1 MIGEITSGTIE
12 KWNKGWN
19 LFFSS
24 FLNISYQE
32 VIFTDIRM
40 RMFFK
45 SFPVLVI
52 FSQILCRTT
61 KPCKTKRR
69 LIFPFSLPETRCSIP
84 PTKVTNQP
92 TNQPVHC
99 ARYYTGITNCS
110 HGWRETVESSRRRC
124 RKRGSGSQVDGCD
137 KQSSVWIKVFLLL
150 FFFLFSPFPLP
161 DCSRTD
167 CRGCAHQER

>member
-92 TNQPVHC
+92 TSPLCPLLHGDNKLQPRM
-99 ARYYTGITNCS
+99 AGDSR
-110 HGWRETVESSRRRC
+110 VESSSVQET
-124 RKRGSGSQVDGCD
+124 RKWKSSG
-137 KQSSVWIKVFLLL
+137 WL
-150 FFFLFSPFPLP
+150 
-161 DCSRTD
+161 R
-167 CRGCAHQER
+167 